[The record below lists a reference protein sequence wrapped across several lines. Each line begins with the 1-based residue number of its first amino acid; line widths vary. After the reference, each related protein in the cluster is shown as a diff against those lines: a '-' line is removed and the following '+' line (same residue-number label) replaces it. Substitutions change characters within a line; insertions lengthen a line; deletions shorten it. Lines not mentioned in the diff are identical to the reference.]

1 MYNLN
6 IHSVLLHSDLRLS
19 DLETLFLCVTKAR
32 NELLLL
38 FKKQRYLILVVII
51 DCLSKLLAERLDLL
65 LELLLALL
73 VLRIDAIL
81 VNDDAF

>member
-1 MYNLN
+1 M
-6 IHSVLLHSDLRLS
+6 RLG
-19 DLETLFLCVTKAR
+19 DLETLFLCVTKAS

-51 DCLSKLLAERLDLL
+51 DCLGKLLTERLDLL

-81 VNDDAF
+81 VNDDAL